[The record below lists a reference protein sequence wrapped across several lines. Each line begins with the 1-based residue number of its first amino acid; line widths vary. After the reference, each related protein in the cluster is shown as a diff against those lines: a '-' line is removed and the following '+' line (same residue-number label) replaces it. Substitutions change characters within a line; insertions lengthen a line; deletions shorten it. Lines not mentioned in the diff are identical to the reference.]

1 MPPTLALLITLAF
14 IACLFWRDVRE
25 RPNISGALW
34 LPIAWVLIV
43 CSRTVSQWLYLFGI
57 PGFASTSIEEGSSLD
72 AIVLSIMI
80 MSGVLVLH
88 KRQLRF
94 FEIVREN
101 KGLVLFILYCLVS
114 AAWSDSAFISAKRW
128 IKMLGHPI
136 MLLVVLTE
144 PNSGEAWTRVM
155 KRAAYVL
162 FPVSILWMKYFPW
175 LGRRYESDGA
185 LHNVGITV
193 TKNELGV
200 ISIVFGLFFF
210 WCLLQLWPKRRDSGC
225 RKQLLFN
232 LGLLSLT
239 GYCLAKAHSATSVL
253 SLTFGAMIML
263 SLGLG
268 FVDKARIRTYA
279 VISLLVVIAAQSL
292 FGVFGRVVEL
302 TGHSSTLEGRGH
314 LWEVVLATDHNPIL
328 GAGYESY
335 WSGERLQSIW
345 SMPEFWWKPVQ
356 AHNGYIEVYL
366 NLGIVGLAILIGVLL
381 VAFRRCSEELIYRL
395 EWGRLMMSYWGML
408 VLHNWTEAGFKGL
421 GMMFFVFFF
430 VAINLR
436 RQVFAAETIEPL
448 SWEEATGFA
457 YSSVE

>member
-1 MPPTLALLITLAF
+1 MPPTLAMAITLGF
-14 IACLFWRDVRE
+14 IAYLFWRDIRE
-25 RPNISGALW
+25 TPNVTNALW
-34 LPIAWVLIV
+34 LPVIWVLIV
-43 CSRTVSQWLYLFGI
+43 CSRTLSQWFYLFGVRT
-57 PGFASTSIEEGSSLD
+57 FASSSFEEGSSLD
-72 AIVLSIMI
+72 AAVLSAMI
-80 MSGVLVLH
+80 VSAILVL
-88 KRQLRF
+88 RQRQICLS
-94 FEIVREN
+94 EIVREN
-101 KGLVLFILYCLVS
+101 KWLVLFVLYCLLS
-114 AAWSDSAFISAKRW
+114 AAWSDSPLISAKRW

-144 PNSGEAWTRVM
+144 PEWEEAWTRLM

-162 FPVSILWMKYFPW
+162 FPVSILWMKYYPW

-210 WCLLQLWPKRRDSGC
+210 WCLLQMWPNRRESAY
-225 RKQLLFN
+225 RKELLLN
-232 LGLLSLT
+232 VGLLSLT

-253 SLTFGAMIML
+253 SLVLSAIIML

-279 VISLLVVIAAQSL
+279 VISLLAVTAAQAF
-292 FGVFGRVVEL
+292 FGVFGRIIEL

-345 SMPEFWWKPVQ
+345 SMPEFWWKPIQ

-381 VAFRRCSEELIYRL
+381 VAFKKCSEELIYRF
-395 EWGRLMMSYWGML
+395 EWGRLMISYLGML

-430 VAINLR
+430 VAINLP
-436 RQVFAAETIEPL
+436 RQVFAAGTMEPL
-448 SWEEATGFA
+448 SWEEANGLT